1 VLQKI
6 ALTGFSICYSC
17 IVFSQSFKQGMA
29 MTVMFQPV
37 HDYRVVGSVGFIYS
51 PKYVFNEKED
61 SYLSLGIPMTLAFSR
76 LDDSNSVDLKLG
88 IMVDMPLI
96 FDYNFQ
102 PQLSVQGGSRFKYF
116 EKGVSRFGYFAG
128 GGFGFHSNQYTA
140 ANDDGTITQQITGFG
155 PVVDAGIRFS
165 ILRRRVHTWEIR
177 FSYMKLFNSNHTDI
191 FGVGCLFNF

>member
-1 VLQKI
+1 MLQKI

-17 IVFSQSFKQGMA
+17 IVFSQSFKQGIG

-88 IMVDMPLI
+88 IMVNLPLI
-96 FDYNFQ
+96 FNYNYQ
-102 PQLSVQGGSRFKYF
+102 PQIVDREG
-116 EKGVSRFGYFAG
+116 SRFGYFAG
-128 GGFGFHSNQYTA
+128 GGFGFHANQYTA
-140 ANDDGTITQQITGFG
+140 ANDEGTITQQINGLG
-155 PVVDAGIRFS
+155 PVVNAGVRYAIV
-165 ILRRRVHTWEIR
+165 RRRVHTLEIR
-177 FSYMKLFNSNHTDI
+177 ISYMKLFNANHTDI

>member
-1 VLQKI
+1 
-6 ALTGFSICYSC
+6 
-17 IVFSQSFKQGMA
+17 

-165 ILRRRVHTWEIR
+165 ILRRRIHTWEIR
-177 FSYMKLFNSNHTDI
+177 FSYMKATDVSKSDIYSIGGIFNW
-191 FGVGCLFNF
+191 